1 MKELVVAGMM
11 STAGSCSWIAR
22 QCDPGHSVHASMMQ
36 QKQRDP
42 TAEDVEWT
50 NEVAMEMASGRDRA
64 IVFHKCFD
72 WNRTIL
78 LIVGSTAHVDK
89 DDGEKLGS

>member
-1 MKELVVAGMM
+1 MVGMM
-11 STAGSCSWIAR
+11 SIVGSCSWIAR

-42 TAEDVEWT
+42 TAEDVEWAT
-50 NEVAMEMASGRDRA
+50 EVAMEMAGEPDRA

-72 WNRTIL
+72 
-78 LIVGSTAHVDK
+78 
-89 DDGEKLGS
+89 